1 MATKPFFYG
10 RNPKLSFKSPYKH
23 TATKPEDGR
32 IIKINKFKSPYKHT
46 ATKPDYKDMA
56 VNFLF
61 KSPYK
66 HTATKPKRFINL
78 YLLSNKNIFTIKK
91 IIK

>member
-46 ATKPDYKDMA
+46 ATKP
-56 VNFLF
+56 
-61 KSPYK
+61 
-66 HTATKPKRFINL
+66 KRFINL